1 MINVKFKNIPKLY
14 TTPKPISK
22 LLKIFLEI
30 TLLVF
35 SLDFGLYKYKSRLTK
50 IVIVSILAFSTLL
63 SISTFVSY
71 LPNISHFTMLWHI
84 KTLVLNHINILVLF
98 IIPENKSFY
107 IFLNHLHSIDVKLG
121 VDSNSYRLDIKILI
135 YFAVTVSF
143 KIITSCIYCFHYR
156 ECLEVFWFKILS
168 FFPLTSMDIPL
179 LIFFFVFYA
188 SRCRLVTLR
197 KFIENTPCD
206 PLYFQCIYKSLVD
219 ATETAKDA
227 LIPIVS

>member
-35 SLDFGLYKYKSRLTK
+35 SLDFGFYKYKSRLAK

-107 IFLNHLHSIDVKLG
+107 IFLNHLHYRCETWCWQQFLSIRHQNPYIFRC
-121 VDSNSYRLDIKILI
+121 NSIVQDYNFMYLLFSL
-135 YFAVTVSF
+135 YGMSGSF
-143 KIITSCIYCFHYR
+143 
-156 ECLEVFWFKILS
+156 
-168 FFPLTSMDIPL
+168 
-179 LIFFFVFYA
+179 
-188 SRCRLVTLR
+188 LV
-197 KFIENTPCD
+197 
-206 PLYFQCIYKSLVD
+206 
-219 ATETAKDA
+219 
-227 LIPIVS
+227 